1 VGALQ
6 LGAATQPRRG
16 SLDPAA
22 TAPAAATRPAALPT
36 AGTARTATWEA
47 AAATALHLEVTALHL
62 ARREVTVR
70 AVAALPIVDTG
81 RTATLGTTRAAPVEA
96 STTGVLAAAGSSI
109 IHMEATG
116 SRFPWAASSKAERQ
130 RKAAS
135 TFPES

>member
-47 AAATALHLEVTALHL
+47 AAATALHLEVTVLHLEATVLHL

-116 SRFPWAASSKAERQ
+116 SR
-130 RKAAS
+130 
-135 TFPES
+135 